1 MCCCIYFL
9 RDKLLFSSWQ
19 FEHNN
24 CSQSTS
30 QNNLSQNQGRSLKQ
44 VRVPQSFIWS
54 TCIADFFP
62 ILSGNHFLH
71 LLHWYSRFCLL
82 FAHLYGLLDFCLASC
97 IGFQNLDLILS
108 QLLIRPKKADSVIVQ
123 AFLGFIAFFLISY
136 ILFIKY
142 HIYILYN
149 LWNHY
154 IVQ

>member
-9 RDKLLFSSWQ
+9 RAKLLFSSWQ
-19 FEHNN
+19 SEQRV

-30 QNNLSQNQGRSLKQ
+30 QNNLSQNQGKSLKQ

-82 FAHLYGLLDFCLASC
+82 LSHLYGLLDFCLANC
-97 IGFQNLDLILS
+97 IGFQNLLLWRS
-108 QLLIRPKKADSVIVQ
+108 QLLIHQKNQLSVIVQ
-123 AFLGFIAFFLISY
+123 AFLGFNVIFLG
-136 ILFIKY
+136 ILFY
-142 HIYILYN
+142 RLLY
-149 LWNHY
+149 
-154 IVQ
+154 